1 MSVSELGWCS
11 LAEAESYFANE
22 RYPVTHW
29 EELAN
34 DDTKN
39 RELNGAYNRLYYH
52 PDYSLPAKGDETAAQ
67 LVVLI
72 KTQSE
77 MAYYLA
83 LHWGGEDRRKG
94 LQVQAVTDVGIV
106 KESYDKDKSSEVP
119 IPPIVKT
126 MLTDYYKFTSPFY
139 SVDID
144 RDEDESV
151 SEDVTEF

>member
-29 EELAN
+29 EDLAD

-39 RELNGAYNRLYYH
+39 RELNGAYNRLYYSK
-52 PDYSLPAKGDETAAQ
+52 DFSLPAKGEETAAQ
-67 LVVLI
+67 LVILI
-72 KTQSE
+72 KAQSE

-83 LHWGGEDRRKG
+83 LHLGDEDRRKG
-94 LQVQAVTDVGIV
+94 LQAQAVTTAGIV
-106 KESYDKDKSSEVP
+106 KEVFDKDKSDKVP
-119 IPPIVKT
+119 IPPIVKE
-126 MLTDYYKFTSPFY
+126 LLNDFYEFTAPFY

-144 RDEDESV
+144 RDENEAV
-151 SEDVTEF
+151 SEDPTEF